1 MRAARKPTSSV
12 RAAPGAPSERRS
24 VAASCRAAAFCR
36 DMASELDIFVGNT
49 TLIDEEVYQLWL
61 DGHSGAICRDIPPLF
76 PPPPTPLHSG
86 PPLLG
91 CTHPIIAR
99 IP

>member
-1 MRAARKPTSSV
+1 M

-76 PPPPTPLHSG
+76 PPPPTPLRLRPSLVG
-86 PPLLG
+86 V
-91 CTHPIIAR
+91 
-99 IP
+99 